1 MSRSRA
7 QAGDSKLG
15 CILWTLLLVVG
26 VMIGWK
32 AIPVKIASSELYD
45 YMVEQAK
52 WAGSASEDALKKRV
66 IDKGIELNLPLDPQ
80 RVVVEKP
87 PGDKIRMRVQFM
99 VPLEFPGYTYEWE
112 FDLRVDRSIYIF

>member
-1 MSRSRA
+1 MSRSRG

-45 YMVEQAK
+45 FMVEQAK
-52 WAGSASEDALKKRV
+52 WAGSASEETLKKR
-66 IDKGIELNLPLDPQ
+66 ILDKGRELDLPLDP
-80 RVVVEKP
+80 RYVVCER
-87 PGDKIRMRVQFM
+87 PGDKVRMRVQFT
-99 VPLEFPGYTYEWE
+99 VPLEFPGYTYNWE
-112 FDLRVDRSIYIF
+112 FDLKVDRSLYIF